1 MLEDLWNR
9 FKGAGYTGSI
19 SSRSLSGMEG
29 IHFTEKSDSGEDDS
43 FIHEAIYG
51 MDPDYRA
58 VAIIKQAGTKSA
70 EDWAKETFP
79 DGIIDVS
86 FAGSTED
93 IQNNLDKAILEGLAH
108 KKVLVV
114 HESRAVVKFAYKPED
129 LL

>member
-51 MDPDYRA
+51 MDPDY
-58 VAIIKQAGTKSA
+58 VAACIIRSGFTGDRESLP
-70 EDWAKETFP
+70 T
-79 DGIIDVS
+79 IDVEGWQS
-86 FAGSTED
+86 DKEHASES
-93 IQNNLDKAILEGLAH
+93 LDKAILEGLAH
-108 KKVLVV
+108 KKAFVIKG
-114 HESRAVVKFAYKPED
+114 SGAVVKFGYED
-129 LL
+129 DTIV